1 MGSLW
6 KWFREYLT
14 NRYQHVLINSCNSST
29 LPVISGVPQGSL
41 LGPLLF
47 LIYINNLSSSLKH
60 SEAYLFADDTKCLL
74 PIHSPHD
81 CILLQ
86 SDLDALSSWSADWK
100 LTFNET
106 KCSLLSVVS
115 CASAEPSYHQYVI
128 NDLPI
133 SSSKQ
138 QKDLG
143 ILISSD
149 LSWSLHISKITSNAY
164 KVLGLLRRPFYSSIN
179 VTTKKKLYISLIR
192 SWLVYGSQIWRPLL
206 LKDVTPIESLQRRAT
221 KYILNNYK
229 SNYRSRL
236 IELHL
241 LPLTMVLE
249 LSDILF
255 FVKSLKLISPKNSF
269 NVTKYVSFSS
279 HKTRSRS
286 YRKLVQP
293 LIKNNRDKQFYFN
306 RLPFLW
312 NSLSPID
319 ISPSFETIKRKLKF
333 IFWESF
339 LNNFDQDN
347 SCSYYFSCPCP
358 SCFSRPKSR
367 FNYDQPPN

>member
-1 MGSLW
+1 MP
-6 KWFREYLT
+6 LT
-14 NRYQHVLINSCNSST
+14 NIR
-29 LPVISGVPQGSL
+29 
-41 LGPLLF
+41 
-47 LIYINNLSSSLKH
+47 
-60 SEAYLFADDTKCLL
+60 
-74 PIHSPHD
+74 SPHD

-279 HKTRSRS
+279 NKTRSRS

-339 LNNFDQDN
+339 LNNIDQDN